1 MNTFASLKATA
12 LKVVREVHRPFARSY
27 LPDDLAIYFHELGRE
42 QLPAFDELLAYF
54 ADQGYRTVEPG
65 AFARSASGKRLFVS
79 FDDNFCGWHRALDLM
94 ERRRARCT
102 FYVNS
107 GPLRDRA
114 SKADIA
120 AYFERICYGGPDTT
134 LSGTE
139 VREIHAAGHTI
150 GCHTHS
156 HPVLSRLSQEHWD
169 DEIRRSRDL
178 LEELTGKPVRHFSFP
193 FGMRRHFS
201 PQLRD
206 YCKGLGF
213 ETIATGIS
221 GLQYLDNTSTTY
233 LHRTGW
239 NLGLPLKDNL
249 DNLKLHAPLYAG
261 LAGRSVV
268 GATSWLTLPVSI

>member
-1 MNTFASLKATA
+1 MNTVASLKEMA
-12 LKVVREVHRPFARSY
+12 LKAVREVHRPFSRSY
-27 LPDDLAIYFHELGRE
+27 LPDDLAIYFHELE
-42 QLPAFDELLAYF
+42 PHQLPAFDELLAYF
-54 ADQGYRTVEPG
+54 ADQGYRTVTPG
-65 AFARSASGKRLFVS
+65 DFAQSGQGKRLFVS
-79 FDDNFCGWHRALDLM
+79 FDDNFRGWHRALDLM

-102 FYVNS
+102 FYTNT
-107 GPLRDRA
+107 GTLRDRA

-120 AYFERICYGGPDTT
+120 SFFERICYRGVDTT
-134 LSGTE
+134 LSSTE
-139 VREIHAAGHTI
+139 LREIHDAGHTI

-156 HPVLSRLSQEHWD
+156 HPVLSKLAEDDWD
-169 DEIRRSRDL
+169 GEIRLSRDL
-178 LEELTGKPVRHFSFP
+178 LEELTGAPVRHFSFP

-221 GLQYLDNTSTTY
+221 GLQYLDNTSTAY

-239 NLGLPLKDNL
+239 NLGLPLQDNL
-249 DNLKLHAPLYAG
+249 ENLKFHAPLYGG

-268 GATSWLTLPVSI
+268 GATS